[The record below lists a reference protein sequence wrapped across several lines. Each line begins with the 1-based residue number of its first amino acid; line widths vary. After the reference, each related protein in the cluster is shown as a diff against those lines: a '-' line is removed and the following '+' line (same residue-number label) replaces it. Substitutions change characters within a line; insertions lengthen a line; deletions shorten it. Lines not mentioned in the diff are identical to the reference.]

1 MTRTSRADGS
11 PFNSDVAGRMAME
24 RKEYWNKEYFEY
36 WKKRVDE
43 ANAPT
48 GSESKIVPGDKIN
61 TSDQNYF
68 SAIDLLNINA
78 GASLLEMGCGFGR
91 SIPHLYRYTHN
102 ILAIDISAEM
112 VDNARQLCSQY
123 KGVQFRVA
131 DAEYFDCPSDSFEY
145 VVCFAVFDA
154 LFQRDAILKMNVLLK
169 PHGKVLLTGKNDDYF
184 EDDNEALT
192 AEANA
197 RVKGHPNFFTDVR
210 SLLDNLHLLGFEL
223 IRARY
228 FLRRGDFNLDKYVTR
243 YPDRFY
249 EYLLVCEKIGA
260 ADPLIDVNLSSDVS
274 KTYRR
279 LKRNSLLSVP
289 LGTNSGKPPG

>member
-1 MTRTSRADGS
+1 
-11 PFNSDVAGRMAME
+11 ME
-24 RKEYWNKEYFEY
+24 RKQYWNERYFEY

-68 SAIDLLNINA
+68 SAIDLLNIEP

-91 SIPHLYRYTHN
+91 SIPHLYHYTHN

-112 VDNARQLCSQY
+112 VDNAKRLCSEY
-123 KGVQFRVA
+123 KEVQFRVA
-131 DAEYFDCPSDSFEY
+131 DAEYFDYPPDSFEY
-145 VVCFAVFDA
+145 IVCFAVFDA
-154 LFQRDAILKMNVLLK
+154 LFQRDAILKMNELLK
-169 PHGKVLLTGKNDDYF
+169 PHGRVLLTGKNDDYF

-197 RVKGHPNFFTDVR
+197 RAKGHPNYFTDVR
-210 SLLDNLHLLGFEL
+210 SLLDNLNRLGFEL
-223 IRARY
+223 VHSRY
-228 FLRRGDFNLDKYVTR
+228 FLRRGDFNLDKRITKYTN
-243 YPDRFY
+243 RFY
-249 EYLLVCEKIGA
+249 EYLLVCEKIGV
-260 ADPLIDVNLSSDVS
+260 ADRAINVNLSSDVS

-279 LKRNSLLSVP
+279 LKRNGP
-289 LGTNSGKPPG
+289 FPAPP